1 MFYRRRV
8 RERSRV
14 DMSDKGLELERLVT
28 YLFKAKGYDVRHNV
42 KMRGRSGVEHQID
55 VYAEY
60 RAPLHVSKI
69 IVECKSYDKPIDKDI
84 VMKLIHEV
92 EDLGVDKG
100 ILITTSYFTPD
111 AISTAQGYSIELW
124 NGVKLRELLS
134 EASIEEGKVLTNIYY
149 IEPAISID
157 EAVKIIDSTLKGIFG
172 RRGSI
177 ESSSLVFYPFYEM
190 DVDARVQELKGLV
203 KKKMEARVV
212 RATVLVDAVTGTL
225 CDYDP
230 KTGII
235 GVASI
240 PSLSDEE
247 ARAFRALLSGPLNA
261 DMLASLL
268 SCSTAKAR
276 KILQGLV
283 AKGIARV
290 ISGRQV
296 FYELG
301 TTISEPSSLRPFS
314 STTNM
319 KSGEPRDGVKI
330 EPSLGLEEAQRIVSL
345 LWEGVVKDHKT
356 IFYPYCVCKIVA
368 DDGKRYCKAVD
379 MLTSKVDERVS
390 RVFTSM
396 YLELPF

>member
-1 MFYRRRV
+1 
-8 RERSRV
+8 
-14 DMSDKGLELERLVT
+14 
-28 YLFKAKGYDVRHNV
+28 
-42 KMRGRSGVEHQID
+42 
-55 VYAEY
+55 
-60 RAPLHVSKI
+60 
-69 IVECKSYDKPIDKDI
+69 
-84 VMKLIHEV
+84 MKLIHEV

-111 AISTAQGYSIELW
+111 AISTAQGYNIELW
-124 NGVKLRELLS
+124 DGVKLKELLG
-134 EASIEEGKVLTNIYY
+134 EVSIEEGKVLTNVYY
-149 IEPAISID
+149 VEPAISVD
-157 EAVKIIDSTLKGIFG
+157 EAVKTVDSTLKGIFG

-203 KKKMEARVV
+203 KKKVEARVV

-225 CDYDP
+225 CYHDP

-240 PSLSDEE
+240 PPLSDEE
-247 ARAFRALLSGPLNA
+247 ARAFRAPLSGPLNA

-283 AKGIARV
+283 AEGVARV
-290 ISGRQV
+290 MSGRQV

-301 TTISEPSSLRPFS
+301 TTIPEPSSLRPFS

-319 KSGEPRDGVKI
+319 ATGSDGF
-330 EPSLGLEEAQRIVSL
+330 A
-345 LWEGVVKDHKT
+345 
-356 IFYPYCVCKIVA
+356 
-368 DDGKRYCKAVD
+368 
-379 MLTSKVDERVS
+379 TSKTFLSSASIFSGDWARAGQGDSAESSSGWRATAMAS
-390 RVFTSM
+390 
-396 YLELPF
+396 L